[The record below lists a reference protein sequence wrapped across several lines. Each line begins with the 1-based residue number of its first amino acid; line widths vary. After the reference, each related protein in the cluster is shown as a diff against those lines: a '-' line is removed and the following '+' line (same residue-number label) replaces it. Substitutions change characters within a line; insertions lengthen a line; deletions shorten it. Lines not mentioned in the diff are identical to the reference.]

1 MKKAILLC
9 SCLEA
14 ATIALAVNPAKV
26 DSLKLKELQ
35 EVQVVST
42 RASQKV
48 PMAFTN
54 LKMEDIKDI
63 NFGKDLPFLLSL
75 TPSALTS
82 SDAGTGIGYTSLRVR
97 GTDATRI
104 NVTANGIPINDA
116 ESNDLYWVNMPD
128 FASGLNS
135 VQIQRGVGTSTNG
148 SGAFGASVNM
158 QTENIADKA
167 YVNFDASAGSY
178 GSHKETL
185 RFGSGLLNGHWGFS
199 GRLSNIGSDGYIR
212 RASARLNSYFFQ
224 GGYFGE
230 TTVVKFITFNGT
242 EKTYHAWDYATKEDM
257 EEYGR
262 RYNPCGKY
270 KDANGQT
277 AFYDDQT
284 DNYHQQHYQLLW
296 NQLLS
301 SQLNLN
307 VALHYTRDYGYYE
320 QYKKKQELYQYL
332 LTSTPADSVNDLI
345 RRKLVESDFYGTVFS
360 LNYKKNNLQATLG
373 GGWNKYDGTHYGDV
387 IWVRGYNGP
396 LNPDNEYYRNKAH
409 KQDFNTYIKVN
420 DEFVRGLNGF
430 VDLQYRYVD
439 YTMRG
444 PSDIY
449 DKNQQQVCYNMGTHF
464 NFFNPKAGLYWTI
477 NPNHTVYASYG
488 MAHKEPTRNDYEDNV
503 KNLPNLPKAE
513 MLNDFEWGY
522 KFSGTTFS
530 AGVNFYYML
539 YKDQFVLTGQ
549 QNAIGEMMAQNV
561 GDSYRRGVEF
571 SASWK
576 PFSFLQWDGNAT
588 WSHNRSQNLKFYLDD
603 THQLYNVKSAPLSFS
618 PDMTVNSVLKGFY
631 KGFTASFQSQF
642 VSEQYMTTT
651 GLRYYLEDHKNV
663 SLMLDKF
670 FVSNL
675 DVSYTFRNLKLVKSL
690 TLGCTV
696 YNVFGD
702 KYESFGA
709 AYALTKSD
717 GKGGMMGYQNADWD
731 SYSVYSAQAPVNFMA
746 HLSVDF

>member
-332 LTSTPADSVNDLI
+332 LTTTPADSVNDLI
-345 RRKLVESDFYGTVFS
+345 RRKLVESDFYGTVF
-360 LNYKKNNLQATLG
+360 
-373 GGWNKYDGTHYGDV
+373 
-387 IWVRGYNGP
+387 
-396 LNPDNEYYRNKAH
+396 
-409 KQDFNTYIKVN
+409 
-420 DEFVRGLNGF
+420 
-430 VDLQYRYVD
+430 
-439 YTMRG
+439 
-444 PSDIY
+444 
-449 DKNQQQVCYNMGTHF
+449 
-464 NFFNPKAGLYWTI
+464 
-477 NPNHTVYASYG
+477 
-488 MAHKEPTRNDYEDNV
+488 
-503 KNLPNLPKAE
+503 
-513 MLNDFEWGY
+513 
-522 KFSGTTFS
+522 
-530 AGVNFYYML
+530 
-539 YKDQFVLTGQ
+539 
-549 QNAIGEMMAQNV
+549 
-561 GDSYRRGVEF
+561 
-571 SASWK
+571 
-576 PFSFLQWDGNAT
+576 
-588 WSHNRSQNLKFYLDD
+588 
-603 THQLYNVKSAPLSFS
+603 
-618 PDMTVNSVLKGFY
+618 
-631 KGFTASFQSQF
+631 
-642 VSEQYMTTT
+642 
-651 GLRYYLEDHKNV
+651 
-663 SLMLDKF
+663 
-670 FVSNL
+670 
-675 DVSYTFRNLKLVKSL
+675 
-690 TLGCTV
+690 
-696 YNVFGD
+696 
-702 KYESFGA
+702 
-709 AYALTKSD
+709 
-717 GKGGMMGYQNADWD
+717 
-731 SYSVYSAQAPVNFMA
+731 
-746 HLSVDF
+746 